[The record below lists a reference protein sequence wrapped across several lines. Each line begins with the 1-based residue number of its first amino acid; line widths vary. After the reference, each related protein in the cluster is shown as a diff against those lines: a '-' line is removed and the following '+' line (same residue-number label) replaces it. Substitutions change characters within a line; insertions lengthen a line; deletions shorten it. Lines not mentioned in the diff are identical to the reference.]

1 MCRRQIFIR
10 IEINNYQHCRGK
22 KKKNYRYRH
31 DLAMPPEEYSPLQE
45 LLLDPEL
52 HVVRALADVCHLDR
66 VPLANSLLRIFRHER
81 KEADLLRSLN
91 QAEVRFV
98 EEF

>member
-1 MCRRQIFIR
+1 
-10 IEINNYQHCRGK
+10 
-22 KKKNYRYRH
+22 
-31 DLAMPPEEYSPLQE
+31 MPPEEYSPLQQ

-66 VPLANSLLRIFRHER
+66 VPLANSLLRIFRYKQKIPCVLSFLFNDKIITYKTYVFRHER

-91 QAEVRFV
+91 QAEVS
-98 EEF
+98 

>member
-1 MCRRQIFIR
+1 
-10 IEINNYQHCRGK
+10 
-22 KKKNYRYRH
+22 
-31 DLAMPPEEYSPLQE
+31 MPPEEYSPLQE

-66 VPLANSLLRIFRHER
+66 VPLANSLLRIFRYSYSQLSLTFYDSIENITYNHLYFRHER

-91 QAEVRFV
+91 QAEVGIKKRQKKRK
-98 EEF
+98 